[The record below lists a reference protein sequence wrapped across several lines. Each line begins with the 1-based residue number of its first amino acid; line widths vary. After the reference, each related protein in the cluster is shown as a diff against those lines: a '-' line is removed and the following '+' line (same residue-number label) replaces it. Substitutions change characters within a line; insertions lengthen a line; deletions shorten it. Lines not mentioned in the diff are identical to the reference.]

1 MFRSQIPLFLP
12 LLPPTLES
20 QAYLATCPV
29 VVAARPIHYDRP
41 CRYIY
46 MPNLPFT
53 ERPLTHIPKP
63 GHQSSHTGPRSQ
75 GCVFTYN
82 NRFYILVGKDPSS
95 TSNLFVS
102 TPFPIDL
109 TSSQPVWAN
118 QSINYLFAN
127 MASQNPTT
135 KGLYIR
141 PCVVTPNGTLI
152 VGGND
157 YIGYDIYNDRWLG
170 TLALSG
176 TYPPS
181 PGAILGCDWSSTCSQ
196 RIVTVDDSMWIF
208 QDFNSSTPVL
218 TAAPTG
224 IYVLNL
230 TTFTWSSR
238 TALVNATAGAPVL
251 PPQLFRPTLIYVS
264 AAHLANITN
273 TASAGVIFV
282 VGGDAPVNTT
292 EAISTNTI
300 WIFDI
305 ASSLWF
311 LHPANLTQPLED
323 CYAFF
328 YPPKNR
334 LIIYPGGK
342 ADIINTQV
350 NLVGSNTL
358 QLLDLKAD
366 SSMPLGIGIT
376 VSNQTGGQGQ
386 PGWLYD
392 TCTVQ
397 QGNSVSIAFGREW
410 FEGARRE
417 EGRWFVVY
425 GGWNG
430 TGNTDKFYIY
440 DMEKMQWA
448 FKATATPFAT
458 PPSVS
463 TAPATTKPTQPTIPP
478 TNASSEQPALG
489 PIIGGV
495 LGGIVFCALAG
506 LATVFFLRRRRNRER
521 RGQRL
526 AVSSDTE
533 ADDKYPQPN
542 SPPSYSGPL
551 LPTHPPSQTSTS
563 SPIYAVLP
571 SPLPRPS
578 DGTIVLTEV
587 RETFKPAEIEDG
599 GENALHKSNT

>member
-1 MFRSQIPLFLP
+1 
-12 LLPPTLES
+12 
-20 QAYLATCPV
+20 
-29 VVAARPIHYDRP
+29 
-41 CRYIY
+41 

-63 GHQSSHTGPRSQ
+63 DHQSSHTGPRSQ
-75 GCVFTYN
+75 GCAFTYN
-82 NRFYILVGKDPSS
+82 NRFYILAGKDQSS
-95 TSNLFVS
+95 TSGLFMS
-102 TPFPIDL
+102 TSFPIDL
-109 TSSQPVWAN
+109 TYSQPIWAN
-118 QSINYLFAN
+118 NSINYFFAN
-127 MASQNPTT
+127 MDSQLQAN

-152 VGGND
+152 VGGNN

-196 RIVTVDDSMWIF
+196 RIVTVDDSLWIF

-218 TAAPTG
+218 IAAPTG

-238 TALVNATAGAPVL
+238 TALVNAAAGTPVL

-273 TASAGVIFV
+273 TTRAGVIFV
-282 VGGDAPVNTT
+282 IGGDAPVNIT

-311 LHPANLTQPLED
+311 HHPANLTEPLED
-323 CYAFF
+323 CHAFF

-334 LIIYPGGK
+334 LIVYPGRLLYKPTDLLRFEPTPRMYVLTAAFSQSFPIKFAGGQ
-342 ADIINTQV
+342 AVIINNGV
-350 NLVGSNTL
+350 GIAGSNNL

-366 SSMPLGIGIT
+366 PSMPLGIGIT
-376 VSNQTGGQGQ
+376 VSNQIGEQDQ

-392 TCTVQ
+392 TSTVQ

-417 EGRWFVVY
+417 GGKWFVVY

-448 FKATATPFAT
+448 LKATATPFAT
-458 PPSVS
+458 PPSMS
-463 TAPATTKPTQPTIPP
+463 TAPATTKPTTQP

-495 LGGIVFCALAG
+495 LGGIAVCALSG
-506 LATVFFLRRRRNRER
+506 LAAVLFLRCRRNRKR
-521 RGQRL
+521 SQRL
-526 AVSSDTE
+526 AVINPSSDTE
-533 ADDKYPQPN
+533 TDDKNSKPN
-542 SPPSYSGPL
+542 SPPSCSRPL
-551 LPTHPPSQTSTS
+551 LTPPPSHTSIL
-563 SPIYAVLP
+563 SPIYAALP
-571 SPLPRPS
+571 PPLPRPTN
-578 DGTIVLTEV
+578 GTVVLKM
-587 RETFKPAEIEDG
+587 RETFKPAEITFKPAEITFKPAEITFKPAEIEG
-599 GENALHKSNT
+599 R